1 MQLINSSGS
10 FGMRKSVILR
20 YLLVLILLIPVGVSA
35 VGNINITTTPP
46 NAYVRIDGTLLGNSN
61 INLSSIT
68 SGTHLVTLSLSPYAD
83 YSTNL
88 NVVDNS
94 TISII
99 YTFQSSAP
107 TISSITPAS
116 GFNNSAVSITNLAGT
131 GFVSGATVVLALS
144 GQSNVTGTSVTV
156 VSGTQMTCTFDITGK
171 PAGTWNVIVTNPD
184 GKSVTYSGFLI
195 KNPASTATLT
205 SITPSSGETN
215 TTVSITDLK
224 GTAFASTATILLRRS
239 SYNDIPGT
247 VSSVNTP
254 GTDISGSFNLNSRTP
269 GDYQVCVY
277 NDASTYICGLT
288 FTITEGASTNSSIY
302 FETNPQG
309 ATIWLNN
316 TKVGTS
322 TFTYYNAT
330 PGTYKVLVQK
340 TGYNDY
346 SGSVVVLTGKRTSF
360 YALLRVIPTD
370 TTVVTTATPVKTVTT
385 IKKSTLKVPT
395 PWPSATATPAS
406 PVDPL
411 VTTSAAGLGLA
422 LVVLRK
428 H

>member
-1 MQLINSSGS
+1 
-10 FGMRKSVILR
+10 
-20 YLLVLILLIPVGVSA
+20 
-35 VGNINITTTPP
+35 
-46 NAYVRIDGTLLGNSN
+46 
-61 INLSSIT
+61 
-68 SGTHLVTLSLSPYAD
+68 
-83 YSTNL
+83 
-88 NVVDNS
+88 
-94 TISII
+94 
-99 YTFQSSAP
+99 
-107 TISSITPAS
+107 
-116 GFNNSAVSITNLAGT
+116 
-131 GFVSGATVVLALS
+131 
-144 GQSNVTGTSVTV
+144 
-156 VSGTQMTCTFDITGK
+156 MTCTFDITGK

-205 SITPSSGETN
+205 SITPLSGETN
-215 TTVSITDLK
+215 TTVTITDLK

-247 VSSVNTP
+247 VSSVNTA
-254 GTDISGSFNLNSRTP
+254 GTDISGSFNLNRKTP

-277 NDASTYICGLT
+277 NDASTYTCGLT

-346 SGSVVVLTGKRTSF
+346 SGSVTVLTGKRTTF

-406 PVDPL
+406 PLDPA
-411 VTTSAAGLGLA
+411 VIVCATGLGLA
-422 LVVLRK
+422 LIVLRK
-428 H
+428 Q

>member
-1 MQLINSSGS
+1 LQLIDRAGS
-10 FGMRKSVILR
+10 LGMRKSVILGC
-20 YLLVLILLIPVGVSA
+20 LLVLILILLIPSGVSA
-35 VGNINITTTPP
+35 AGNINITTTPS
-46 NAYVRIDGTLLGNSN
+46 NAIVRLDGTLSLLGNSPV
-61 INLSSIT
+61 NLST
-68 SGTHLVTLSLSPYAD
+68 TAGTHLLTLSLYPYTE
-83 YSTNL
+83 YSTNVD
-88 NVVDNS
+88 VVDNS
-94 TISII
+94 TIPIS
-99 YTFQSSAP
+99 YTFQTSAP
-107 TISSITPAS
+107 TISSITPSS

-171 PAGTWNVIVTNPD
+171 PAGTWNVIITNPD

-247 VSSVNTP
+247 VSSVNTA
-254 GTDISGSFNLNSRTP
+254 GTDISGSFNLNRKTP

-277 NDASTYICGLT
+277 NDASTYTCGLT

-322 TFTYYNAT
+322 TFTYYKA
-330 PGTYKVLVQK
+330 
-340 TGYNDY
+340 
-346 SGSVVVLTGKRTSF
+346 
-360 YALLRVIPTD
+360 
-370 TTVVTTATPVKTVTT
+370 
-385 IKKSTLKVPT
+385 
-395 PWPSATATPAS
+395 
-406 PVDPL
+406 
-411 VTTSAAGLGLA
+411 
-422 LVVLRK
+422 
-428 H
+428 